1 MKGRFVSKRRERKYD
16 SIKRGIR
23 QRWENTKK
31 AETHSYSKFAST
43 NEIIE
48 SDDCHSVDNVPV
60 DLEEVEIVYTRLE
73 KDWRCG
79 RRLIELGVL
88 ADGLSACK
96 KCGLP
101 LQLSHCQGIT
111 NFGLSAMLK
120 IPCMN

>member
-1 MKGRFVSKRRERKYD
+1 MNFNQDQSFCIKNFLF
-16 SIKRGIR
+16 SIKVID
-23 QRWENTKK
+23 
-31 AETHSYSKFAST
+31 S
-43 NEIIE
+43 
-48 SDDCHSVDNVPV
+48 P
-60 DLEEVEIVYTRLE
+60 RLE

-120 IPCMN
+120 IPCMNSACKMINNVPT